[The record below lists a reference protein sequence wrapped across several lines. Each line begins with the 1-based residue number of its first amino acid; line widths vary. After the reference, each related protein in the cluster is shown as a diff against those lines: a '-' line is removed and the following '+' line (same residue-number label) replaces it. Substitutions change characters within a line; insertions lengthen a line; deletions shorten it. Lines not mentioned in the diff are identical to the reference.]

1 MKNKS
6 TETVNCSKYWTRI
19 ILQDSPNLQVLLQW
33 TNQCLVKKQRQTHTI
48 KPEQWPLQSQ
58 PAHSKCKGDKTGDTC
73 VADMKQIRPL
83 WRDHYGVET
92 YAMTCKN

>member
-1 MKNKS
+1 MWNGELFKVAAIEPELYCKIAPIYK
-6 TETVNCSKYWTRI
+6 CCWQR
-19 ILQDSPNLQVLLQW
+19 

>member
-1 MKNKS
+1 MFKVAAIEPELYCKI
-6 TETVNCSKYWTRI
+6 TPIYKCCW
-19 ILQDSPNLQVLLQW
+19 QW
-33 TNQCLVKKQRQTHTI
+33 TNQCLVKKQCQIHAI

-58 PAHSKCKGDKTGDTC
+58 PAHCKCKWDKTGDTC
-73 VADMKQIRPL
+73 VADMKQIRSL